1 MHKVELV
8 CQKTVD
14 EIVETVNTGEMIFR
28 RLKKEYCEDSGMYTV
43 FLFSLDAEIN
53 YYTVYFLPVFM
64 QKKRVTSF
72 LIVSCFDYVEE
83 LLAKNAKVPY
93 KYVACTEYEAKLIGR
108 YCTEPDERKRIR
120 EQIII
125 NGTEDP
131 EEYRYKNV
139 LGINCISKADVTA
152 YCVFD
157 FGYTPDEEEVKEAIP
172 NKKRIKYKKIDW
184 EENDSCIPI
193 NDGMVSDFPENV
205 DVELKKLID
214 SGKIGEE
221 DNLVLFSD
229 TKTTRHI
236 LEYLENYNI
245 IAILD
250 NDEEK
255 NGYRVN
261 NIPVFLPEVFFR
273 SNDVKIKII
282 VPTRSYMLICEQL
295 NSYGYELGK
304 DVFVTFRRQIP
315 SRKDEADWRK
325 GLPRGK
331 EIYDS
336 IRNKHPED
344 RIYMCTYEGTGDI
357 YLIGMY
363 LKDRLKH
370 DGTSQCVVV
379 VASNASRKLLYT
391 FDMRDEISEICVLD
405 GRTECNK
412 LLHYVRGIGY
422 ENANA
427 AVLNN
432 DYGVM
437 LLRRLSGVYGIDF
450 NTLFQKIIFF
460 ADDKRVLTKMRQES
474 SVDIFAEESLRPG
487 KTVLLSPYA
496 NTTYGISEGAWEKLA
511 EDLKSK
517 GYDVCTNVSGK
528 DEKAIRGTRGVFVP
542 YIQLI
547 DFLDRAG
554 GFVGLRSGL
563 CDIVSGST
571 AKKVIIYPEKAMFQ
585 NSTYYNYFSLKKM
598 FDIDEGLTELI
609 VEETET
615 DISDRVITGL
625 FGGYISG

>member
-1 MHKVELV
+1 M

-14 EIVETVNTGEMIFR
+14 EVKKAVDEGEAICR

-72 LIVSCFDYVEE
+72 LIVSCFDYIEE
-83 LLAKNAKVPY
+83 MVAKNAKVPY

-125 NGTEDP
+125 NGTDDP
-131 EEYRYKNV
+131 EEYRYRSV
-139 LGINCISKADVTA
+139 LGINSISKADITA

-157 FGYTPDEEEVKEAIP
+157 FRYTPDENEVKKAIP
-172 NKKRIKYKKIDW
+172 DKQKIRYKKINWD
-184 EENDSCIPI
+184 DFGGYIPI
-193 NDGMVSDFPENV
+193 DDGIVRDFPEAV
-205 DVELKKLID
+205 DEELKKLID
-214 SGKIGEE
+214 SGKICEK
-221 DNLVLFSD
+221 DNLILFSD
-229 TKTTRHI
+229 TQTTRHI
-236 LEYLENYNI
+236 VEYLDTYNI

-250 NDEEK
+250 NAVEK
-255 NGYRVN
+255 SGRQIN
-261 NIPVFLPEVFFR
+261 NIPVLLPEAFFG
-273 SNDVKIKII
+273 SIDAKVKII

-295 NSYGYELGK
+295 YAYGYELGS
-304 DVFVTFRRQIP
+304 DVFVTFRRLIP
-315 SRKDEADWRK
+315 SNQDETDWRE
-325 GLPRGK
+325 GLYRGK
-331 EIYDS
+331 ELYDS
-336 IRNKHPED
+336 IRSKYPED

-363 LKDRLKH
+363 LKDRMKY
-370 DGTSQCVVV
+370 DGASKCVVV
-379 VASNASRKLLYT
+379 VASNASRKLLET
-391 FDMRDEISEICVLD
+391 FDLESVISEILVLD

-422 ENANA
+422 EYANA

-437 LLRRLSGVYGIDF
+437 LLKRLSGIHGIDF

-460 ADDKRVLTKMRQES
+460 ADKKRVSYGMRRES
-474 SVDIFAEESLRPG
+474 SESIFVKESLKPG
-487 KTVLLSPYA
+487 RTVLLSPYA
-496 NTTYGISEGAWEKLA
+496 NTTYGITEEAWAKLA
-511 EDLKSK
+511 GDLKSK

-528 DEKAIRGTRGVFVP
+528 DEKAIPGTKAVFVP

-571 AKKVIIYPEKAMFQ
+571 AKKVIIYPEKAMFHT
-585 NSTYYNYFSLKKM
+585 SSYYNYFSLEKM
-598 FDIDEGLTELI
+598 FDVRENLKELI
-609 VEETET
+609 VGEKET
-615 DISDRVITGL
+615 DISDSV
-625 FGGYISG
+625 ISGLSGGDISG